1 MSKLKLIWEK
11 IVWFVKEKSYG
22 KYVIVGLIFL
32 VALFFSKNNNLAYYF
47 NVKSQKKELE
57 QYKKNLEQEI
67 KQDSINAVELQKNI
81 NAVEKFGRE
90 KYMMKR
96 PNEDIYIIKPKSKAT
111 KHQNT
116 NDSIK

>member
-47 NVKSQKKELE
+47 NVKSQKKNWNNT
-57 QYKKNLEQEI
+57 KNLEQEI

-111 KHQNT
+111 KHQNDT
-116 NDSIK
+116 I